1 MSSGQDAELNA
12 SSLSDQLNAAG
23 LNPVD
28 AETAAK
34 FEEYLSLILRWN
46 GLMNLTA
53 VRDPKEILS
62 RHFVESIACA
72 QALPAGIATLLD
84 FGSGAGFPGI
94 PIALCR
100 PEINV
105 TLAESQIKKAAFLRE
120 VVRSLNLNATVFTG
134 RAENL
139 HERFDCVA
147 LRAVD
152 RMEQAVKAASVL
164 VRAGGCLAVFTT
176 EADRGKL
183 ESAWKDM
190 KSRQTIRI
198 VGSEQRLVVLAS
210 KGESG
215 VHSTSAP

>member
-1 MSSGQDAELNA
+1 MNSEQDAEPNA
-12 SSLSDQLNAAG
+12 SSLSDQLNVAG
-23 LNPVD
+23 LKPID
-28 AETAAK
+28 AGTAAK
-34 FEEYLSLILRWN
+34 FEEYLALILRWN
-46 GLMNLTA
+46 GRMNLTA
-53 VRDPKEILS
+53 VRDPKEIVS

-94 PIALCR
+94 PTALCR

-120 VVRSLNLNATVFTG
+120 VVRSLKLNATVFAR

-139 HERFDCVA
+139 REKFDCVA

-152 RMEQAVKAASVL
+152 RMGQAVKTASGL
-164 VRAGGCLAVFTT
+164 VRTGGWLAVFTT
-176 EADRGKL
+176 EADRERL

-190 KSRQTIRI
+190 ESTQTIRI
-198 VGSEQRLVVLAS
+198 AGSEQRLVVLAS

>member
-12 SSLSDQLNAAG
+12 GSLSDQLNVSG
-23 LNPVD
+23 LNPID
-28 AETAAK
+28 AETTAK
-34 FEEYLSLILRWN
+34 FEEYLALILRWN
-46 GLMNLTA
+46 GRMNLTA
-53 VRDPKEILS
+53 VRDPKEIVS

-84 FGSGAGFPGI
+84 FGSGAGLPGI

-100 PEINV
+100 PEIKV

-120 VVRSLNLNATVFTG
+120 VVRSLKLNATVFAG

-139 HERFDCVA
+139 HEKFDCVA

-152 RMEQAVKAASVL
+152 RMEQAVKAASGL
-164 VRAGGCLAVFTT
+164 VRAGGWLAVFTT

-183 ESAWKDM
+183 ESAWKDLE
-190 KSRQTIRI
+190 SRQTIKI
-198 VGSEQRLVVLAS
+198 AGSEQRLLVLAL

>member
-12 SSLSDQLNAAG
+12 GSLSDQLNVSG
-23 LNPVD
+23 LNPID
-28 AETAAK
+28 AETTAK
-34 FEEYLSLILRWN
+34 FEEYLALILRWN
-46 GLMNLTA
+46 GRMNLTA
-53 VRDPKEILS
+53 VRDPKEIVS

-84 FGSGAGFPGI
+84 FGSGAGLPGI

-100 PEINV
+100 PEIKV

-120 VVRSLNLNATVFTG
+120 VVRSLKLNATVFAG

-139 HERFDCVA
+139 REKFDCVA

-152 RMEQAVKAASVL
+152 RMEQAVKAASDLARV
-164 VRAGGCLAVFTT
+164 GGWLAAFTT
-176 EADRGKL
+176 EADRRKL

-190 KSRQTIRI
+190 ESRQTIKI
-198 VGSEQRLVVLAS
+198 AGSEQRLLVLAL